1 MRRLTVL
8 VIVSFL
14 TAALPPP
21 SGAQNGDGYDT
32 PGTPSNGYGSKSHW
46 LERPG
51 ATSDVGALSSQ
62 VDGYLAK
69 AAQAK
74 RQGNLAGAAQA
85 NAAMQNLLRQL
96 SSMEP
101 QNAKWKVLKATA
113 YVNQAGGPSRSGTA
127 GDRFSLQQA
136 LRELDMAAACP
147 NASQYASQIS
157 SLRAAIAPEL
167 KKRIARGKEI
177 QRAGAMQLRQ
187 LQTIPDGP
195 YMNGGGSSY
204 CTVCGHMHRG
214 GECSYRRD

>member
-14 TAALPPP
+14 AAALPLPCR
-21 SGAQNGDGYDT
+21 AQNGYGA
-32 PGTPSNGYGSKSHW
+32 PGSTSNGYGGKSHW
-46 LERPG
+46 LEKPG
-51 ATSDVGALSSQ
+51 ATSDLGALSSQ

-74 RQGNLAGAAQA
+74 RQGNLAGAAQS
-85 NAAMQNLLRQL
+85 NAAAQNLLRQL
-96 SSMEP
+96 TSMEP

-157 SLRAAIAPEL
+157 SLRASIAPEL

-204 CTVCGHMHRG
+204 CTVCGHIHRG